1 MELGQYHTM
10 SWKQARQR
18 AVLACLS
25 LVLSVTIAKAQAPI
39 GNLIGGLLNA
49 AVIQAVQGEWDQL
62 PPLHASCLRTELQ
75 KRGLTVPGLVQRG
88 IGPFHA
94 SLVQIADPCVRAQE
108 EADQALARQRKEEAD
123 RALEAKRQ
131 EQARLAQ
138 DKKQETDRIA
148 ALRKVVLRK
157 NMRCDIVE
165 QAMVYS
171 SFCDENLYRKTDGAL
186 KNPLQSVDAINAR
199 LFLEDLIL
207 DQSETSDATAR
218 RKQMMAQVPSS
229 SIVPGTRY
237 ECPKMKANRQSLVC
251 SSYELALMD
260 GLYFEYFRKASA
272 LDQKTPAIKKEFAL
286 SLDMQRCELD
296 QLCLKKTY
304 LEGIEAFQAL
314 LRDGKVTVPSYQE
327 HVDQLRAADT
337 QRAADLA
344 QLVQQERAA
353 REKGMQAQR
362 EQAEA
367 KQREADRVR
376 ESERLRLIEERE
388 AKERAEQEQ
397 KRLAEDKRRQE
408 AEALAKLKQKWL
420 QASQS
425 LGQDKPQSMLQSC
438 KSGALARKQLNEARD
453 LSQRASVRQTMA
465 QECSC
470 LVTALLA
477 SEEPQART
485 FEALLAYY
493 ESGASQA
500 GQDEA
505 LKSTQMQCQALLSK
519 DILESWKAN

>member
-1 MELGQYHTM
+1 MELGQNHTM
-10 SWKQARQR
+10 SWKQAGQR

-25 LVLSVTIAKAQAPI
+25 LVLSVAIAKAQAPI

-94 SLVQIADPCVRAQE
+94 SLVQIADPCVRAQ
-108 EADQALARQRKEEAD
+108 EEAD

-207 DQSETSDATAR
+207 DQSETPDATAR

-229 SIVPGTRY
+229 TIVPGTSY

-251 SSYELALMD
+251 TSYELALMD
-260 GLYFEYFRKASA
+260 GLYYEYFRKASA

-286 SLDMQRCELD
+286 SLDLQRCELD

-362 EQAEA
+362 EQAEI
-367 KQREADRVR
+367 KQREAERVR

-408 AEALAKLKQKWL
+408 AEALANLKQKWL

-425 LGQDKPQSMLQSC
+425 LGQDKPQSMMQSC

-453 LSQRASVRQTMA
+453 LSQRASVRQSMA

-477 SEEPQART
+477 AEEPQAKI

-519 DILESWKAN
+519 DIVESWKAN